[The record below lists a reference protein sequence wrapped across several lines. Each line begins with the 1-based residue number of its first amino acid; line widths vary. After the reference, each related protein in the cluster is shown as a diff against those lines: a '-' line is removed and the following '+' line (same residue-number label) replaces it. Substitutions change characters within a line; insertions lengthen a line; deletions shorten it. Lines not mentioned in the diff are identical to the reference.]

1 MKRKQKFRLEC
12 YCIFS
17 CEFHVIGYILQQDK
31 DAKLQEALKSK
42 KKAMKK
48 QQQLQNQL
56 SPGKEKSLA
65 SLEAENG
72 RLKEREQALMEAVEE
87 LSLQNEDLII
97 KLRESMQR
105 ELELR

>member
-1 MKRKQKFRLEC
+1 
-12 YCIFS
+12 
-17 CEFHVIGYILQQDK
+17 
-31 DAKLQEALKSK
+31 
-42 KKAMKK
+42 MKK

-72 RLKEREQALMEAVEE
+72 RLKDREQALMEAVEE